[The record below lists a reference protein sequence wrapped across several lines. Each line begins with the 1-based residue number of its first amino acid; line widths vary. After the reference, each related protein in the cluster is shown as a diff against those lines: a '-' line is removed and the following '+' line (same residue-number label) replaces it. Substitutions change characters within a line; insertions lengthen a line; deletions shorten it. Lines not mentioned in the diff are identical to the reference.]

1 MAQSARDM
9 SLEDGLS
16 LARAVANVMRVMR
29 KLMDLLDGTLPSNDV
44 FGVYSEGLN
53 LSKL

>member
-1 MAQSARDM
+1 MAQSARGI
-9 SLEDGLS
+9 SLENGLS
-16 LARAVANVMRVMR
+16 LARAVANVMRVTR
-29 KLMDLLDGTLPSNDV
+29 KLMDFLDETLPSNDV